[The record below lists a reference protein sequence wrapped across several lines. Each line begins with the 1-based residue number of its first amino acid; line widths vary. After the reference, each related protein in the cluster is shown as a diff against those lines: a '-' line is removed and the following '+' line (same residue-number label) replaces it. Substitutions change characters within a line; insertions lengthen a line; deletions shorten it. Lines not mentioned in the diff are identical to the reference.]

1 MLRFQLGERRRLL
14 SFDGRFLAAF
24 HRVLRPHSEVLGPV
38 DGPNTA
44 NLVQTTRFVGKVTC
58 PRSFEPSAMQM
69 ETSVPDSRAWHRADE
84 RPTLSIEVIRMWS

>member
-1 MLRFQLGERRRLL
+1 LLRFQLGERRRLL

-38 DGPNTA
+38 DGPNPA

-58 PRSFEPSAMQM
+58 PQKLRTKRNANGNFGPRLARMAPS
-69 ETSVPDSRAWHRADE
+69 PRAANA
-84 RPTLSIEVIRMWS
+84 IN